1 MTYRLKVIRI
11 AFLTL
16 WAIALPVS
24 STNAVTLG
32 YDDGGKTE
40 ESQLVQAVPL
50 GTTHVETTHV
60 GATPG
65 IGGQPAA
72 QIEVIDG
79 ELDAVDWKS
88 LVGKTVTIKGSL
100 VIIDTHDL
108 VRRGQVKVAR
118 NRLYVPT
125 SKIDP
130 NDKEPSENSF
140 EGGNNIAQVVAAQ
153 KSNDKG
159 TIIMF
164 PELGKS
170 LATVRI
176 GSTIKDVS
184 GKLVKAGSALLLVP
198 SQPLKWTPAERPER
212 PDVGKADVSVASFNV
227 LNYFTTIDNG
237 ENKARG
243 ADSKPEFERQ
253 EGKIVAAIIGFRDA
267 PGGADA
273 IRVGIIYRTDRVK
286 PVGEVSMIREDAFF
300 RARTPVVQ
308 QFKSKKSGKPFTVI
322 VNHFKSK
329 GGASGADAVDKNK
342 GDGQGAYNATRRDQA
357 LAVCNYIDKLGQTNS
372 NLRALVIGDLNAYEQ
387 EDPIDAMRAKGLV
400 NLQERLASSS
410 SSDAVGEDYSY
421 VYRGQ
426 SGTLDHAMA
435 TEALA
440 KDVTGIATWHINSD
454 EPRSMDYNMEY
465 NPKSLYQAD
474 PFRSSDH
481 DPVLIGIQN

>member
-1 MTYRLKVIRI
+1 
-11 AFLTL
+11 
-16 WAIALPVS
+16 
-24 STNAVTLG
+24 
-32 YDDGGKTE
+32 
-40 ESQLVQAVPL
+40 
-50 GTTHVETTHV
+50 
-60 GATPG
+60 
-65 IGGQPAA
+65 
-72 QIEVIDG
+72 
-79 ELDAVDWKS
+79 
-88 LVGKTVTIKGSL
+88 
-100 VIIDTHDL
+100 
-108 VRRGQVKVAR
+108 
-118 NRLYVPT
+118 
-125 SKIDP
+125 
-130 NDKEPSENSF
+130 
-140 EGGNNIAQVVAAQ
+140 
-153 KSNDKG
+153 
-159 TIIMF
+159 
-164 PELGKS
+164 
-170 LATVRI
+170 
-176 GSTIKDVS
+176 
-184 GKLVKAGSALLLVP
+184 
-198 SQPLKWTPAERPER
+198 
-212 PDVGKADVSVASFNV
+212 V

-253 EGKIVAAIIGFRDA
+253 EGKIVAAIIGLKADVVGLMEIENSLEAETRLVEALNKKMGKPVYVGCGLPNGFRDA